1 MIKKSSKKGLA
12 LIELIIAMIVT
23 SIIATAVV
31 TLAYALDTVNDATDD
46 TSRKQAQ
53 IRFATV
59 RISDLLRHCKLV
71 CYASAD
77 ELAVWASD
85 VNADGKINIDELTY
99 IEAGPAHDHLR
110 LYTFTPS
117 SSDEI
122 SLGFIGALSTNW
134 WSAYGS
140 LGNLLNMIPECS
152 NVTFYIDDLVSP
164 PRSRLVSI
172 TFDIVE
178 NGVTRRRQ
186 ISATLRGW
194 AENLLDGSGN
204 IVSDDD

>member
-1 MIKKSSKKGLA
+1 MCRNHSGFICF
-12 LIELIIAMIVT
+12 T
-23 SIIATAVV
+23 
-31 TLAYALDTVNDATDD
+31 
-46 TSRKQAQ
+46 
-53 IRFATV
+53 
-59 RISDLLRHCKLV
+59 
-71 CYASAD
+71 ASAALLFSWILFVGHLHAAGGEYLED
-77 ELAVWASD
+77 I
-85 VNADGKINIDELTY
+85 NADGKINIDELTY

>member
-1 MIKKSSKKGLA
+1 MKNTRYNIGFTLVELLVA
-12 LIELIIAMIVT
+12 LIVT
-23 SIIATAVV
+23 SIVTTAVV
-31 TLAYALDTVNDATDD
+31 TLAYAMNSANDATDD
-46 TSRKQAQ
+46 TSRKQAHV
-53 IRFATV
+53 RFATV
-59 RISDLLRHCKLV
+59 RISDLIRHCKLV

-77 ELAVWASD
+77 ELAVWTGD
-85 VNADGKINIDELTY
+85 ENTDGKINIGELTY
-99 IEAGPAHDHLR
+99 IEAGPAQDHLW

-117 SSDEI
+117 SSAEI
-122 SLGFIGALSTNW
+122 NLGLIGALATSW

-140 LGNLLNMIPECS
+140 LDPPIHLIPECS
-152 NVTFYIDDLVSP
+152 NVTFYTDGWASQP
-164 PRSRLVSI
+164 KSRLVSI

-178 NGVTRRRQ
+178 NGIARQCQ